1 MNKTTLKTNLHIY
14 VMVIISLTVLNGS
27 AAIFVLSD
35 MALLK
40 VKAR

>member
-1 MNKTTLKTNLHIY
+1 MNKTTLKTNLNIY
-14 VMVIISLTVLNGS
+14 VIIIISLTVLNGT

-40 VKAR
+40 VTAR